1 MNDAYALSICTYTLN
16 LAKHPYENTVFN
28 LLESKA
34 MTKED
39 IKWWNKPI
47 PVNDKNP
54 WYYSLPR
61 SIDVEMTS
69 YSLLTYLERNLIAD
83 SIPIMKWLVK
93 QRNAEGGFAST
104 QVNIKNIKFYEF
116 EKYDDYSIT
125 EQKVILCKK

>member
-1 MNDAYALSICTYTLN
+1 
-16 LAKHPYENTVFN
+16 
-28 LLESKA
+28 

>member
-1 MNDAYALSICTYTLN
+1 
-16 LAKHPYENTVFN
+16 
-28 LLESKA
+28 

-54 WYYSLPR
+54 WYYYLPR

-83 SIPIMKWLVK
+83 SIPVMKWLVK

-104 QVNIKNIKFYEF
+104 QVNIKNIKLYEF
-116 EKYDDYSIT
+116 KNMIII
-125 EQKVILCKK
+125 V